1 MEKNLILILILAIIV
16 VSIILI
22 VSKIVP
28 FFIKTQQEH
37 QILPSSQTIK
47 DEYRSI
53 IEKSK
58 SDYKNFRINKYIAP

>member
-1 MEKNLILILILAIIV
+1 
-16 VSIILI
+16 
-22 VSKIVP
+22 VP